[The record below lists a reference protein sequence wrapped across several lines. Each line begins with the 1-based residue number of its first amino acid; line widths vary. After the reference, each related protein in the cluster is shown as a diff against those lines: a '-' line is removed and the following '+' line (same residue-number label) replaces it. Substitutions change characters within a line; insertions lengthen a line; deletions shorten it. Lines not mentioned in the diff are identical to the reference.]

1 MNNTI
6 RFVKYHPS
14 PGKVICLQDPIL
26 HALPAEPQLLHSGPN
41 HFVTTYPY
49 ALWNVTLAK
58 KLFVNLLQ
66 LCPSVPSFVY
76 ALLLYL
82 LLMFDR
88 LFLSFTQFIGSLYC
102 LNFDKFRGHYSF
114 NFNVSFSLSFSFL

>member
-6 RFVKYHPS
+6 RFVKYHPR

-26 HALPAEPQLLHSGPN
+26 HALPAEPQLLHSGPI

-66 LCPSVPSFVY
+66 LCSSVPSFAYV
-76 ALLLYL
+76 LLLYL

-88 LFLSFTQFIGSLYC
+88 LFLSFTQFGGSLYG

-114 NFNVSFSLSFSFL
+114 NFNVPFSLSFSFL